1 VIIRATP
8 LENIL
13 LIFPVHGLA
22 GSLSGINSFCKEKI
36 PLSEGE
42 NLK

>member
-1 VIIRATP
+1 MIKATP

-13 LIFPVHGLA
+13 LIFPVQALS
-22 GSLSGINSFCKEKI
+22 GSLSGIISFCIEKT
-36 PLSEGE
+36 PLREGE